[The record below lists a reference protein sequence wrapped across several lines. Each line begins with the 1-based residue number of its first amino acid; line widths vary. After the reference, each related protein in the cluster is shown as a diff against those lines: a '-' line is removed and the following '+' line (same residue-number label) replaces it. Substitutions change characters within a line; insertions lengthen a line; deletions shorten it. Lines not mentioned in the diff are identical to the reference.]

1 MLSVIRKAI
10 LPTLIA
16 FGAVPAIAEEPAAAP
31 VEQTQQQADAQAKAK
46 AVQRNVDAYRAR
58 DLDRFVATFA
68 SDAEVY
74 AEGMVAK
81 GHKQIRALYA
91 LNFAPGAPRIK
102 IKESGMSGPFV
113 FITAAYV
120 DKSGQELLYSYSEYE
135 VIDGKI
141 TYLSS
146 NGWSN

>member
-1 MLSVIRKAI
+1 MLKVMKKSI

-74 AEGMVAK
+74 ANGMVAK

-91 LNFAPGAPRIK
+91 LNFAPGAPRIR
-102 IKESGMSGPFV
+102 IKDSGFSGSFV
-113 FITAAYV
+113 FISAAYI
-120 DKSGQELLYSYSEYE
+120 DGDGKELFYSYSEYE

-141 TYLSS
+141 TYLSAS
-146 NGWSN
+146 G